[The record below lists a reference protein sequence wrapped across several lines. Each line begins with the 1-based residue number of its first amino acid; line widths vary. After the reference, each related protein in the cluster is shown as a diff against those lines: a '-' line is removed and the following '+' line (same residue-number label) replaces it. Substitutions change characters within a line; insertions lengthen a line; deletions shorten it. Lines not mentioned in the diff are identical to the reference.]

1 MILRELITVLGFDL
15 DSAGVKTATDAFAS
29 LTAKALVLKGA
40 WDASVGAVSNW
51 VDEARRAGTEAR
63 VVASRLGTTASELM
77 ELEAAARLT
86 GAHTEDLADLL
97 KELQIRAHDAL
108 TGSKDMATAFR
119 LAGVA
124 MTDSRG
130 KVRPAIDLFNDL
142 ADGIARIQDDGKRTF
157 IADTLGS
164 DAGTRLLPLLKQ
176 GTAGIEALRTQARA
190 LGYTMEDETA
200 AGAER
205 LTLALEGVRMV
216 GLGLTRR
223 FAAALF
229 PVLEKWSKRIVDL
242 VLEHRE
248 LIDRGIKRLAG
259 FVEGLIDT
267 LGRLGEVLV
276 RFRRF
281 FALFAGATGAM
292 AAVKAVQALTK
303 ALWGLNRA
311 QVMAVAIPAAAF
323 VGWLLLA
330 AAIAAVIDDIQ
341 TYFEGGDSLL
351 GRLFKE
357 WLEEPAGANEHWLT
371 MTVRDLVQLLKDAID
386 KSRELYGLWRTVSQ
400 DGAGIDESTP
410 GRQRQIESAAR
421 GRARLIGQRV
431 PRSAVPFQFQMPAL
445 PEAIARPTA
454 AGGGGTAGAT
464 IHQTNHIAVT
474 APDAPAAG
482 REVMRALERQDQS
495 ARRAAARE
503 MQTDQER

>member
-15 DSAGVKTATDAFAS
+15 DKAGVKTATDAFAS

-248 LIDRGIKRLAG
+248 LINEGIKTLAG
-259 FVEGLIDT
+259 AVSELID
-267 LGRLGEVLV
+267 LFGRLGAVLV
-276 RFRRF
+276 RHRRF
-281 FALFAGATGAM
+281 FALFAGALGVM
-292 AAVKAVQALTK
+292 GAVKAVRALTA
-303 ALWGLNRA
+303 ALFGLTRA
-311 QVMAVAIPAAAF
+311 QLMAIAIPAATIAAW
-323 VGWLLLA
+323 VLLA
-330 AAIAAVIDDIQ
+330 AVIAAVIDDIKV
-341 TYFEGGDSLL
+341 YFEGGDSLI
-351 GRLFKE
+351 GRLFKA
-357 WLEEPAGANEHWLT
+357 WLEQPEGADEHWIT
-371 MTVRDLVQLLKDAID
+371 KQVRQLVQWLKDALD
-386 KSRELYGLWRTVSQ
+386 WSEKLYESWLGP
-400 DGAGIDESTP
+400 DGKEKRKRASDL
-410 GRQRQIESAAR
+410 
-421 GRARLIGQRV
+421 RARRAQLQSVREDLQSGRITPAQARQALERLRV
-431 PRSAVPFQFQMPAL
+431 EAPVASAGS
-445 PEAIARPTA
+445 
-454 AGGGGTAGAT
+454 AGVTNSSAAT
-464 IHQTNHIAVT
+464 IHQTNNITVT

-482 REVMRALERQDQS
+482 RSVVRELERHDAA
-495 ARRAAARE
+495 ARRAISRE
-503 MQTDQER
+503 LQSDQER